1 MNDKF
6 FRNLPNDVREGEL
19 KDIFKRYGR
28 ILNVDIKWRG
38 KKQPPFAFIEYEDPR
53 DADDA
58 VREED
63 QKTLDG
69 ARMKVSP
76 ITLFYNLRLLITECQ
91 ISRKVLHL
99 IL

>member
-19 KDIFKRYGR
+19 NDIFKRYGR
-28 ILNVDIKWRG
+28 ILNFDIKWPR
-38 KKQPPFAFIEYEDPR
+38 KAPPFAFIEYEDPR

-63 QKTLDG
+63 QKPLDG
-69 ARMKVSP
+69 PRMKVSP

-91 ISRKVLHL
+91 IS
-99 IL
+99 

>member
-19 KDIFKRYGR
+19 IDIFKRYGR
-28 ILNVDIKWRG
+28 ILNVDIKWPP
-38 KKQPPFAFIEYEDPR
+38 KPPPFAFIKYEDPR
-53 DADDA
+53 DAEDA

-63 QKTLDG
+63 QKTLAG
-69 ARMKVSP
+69 ARMRVSP
-76 ITLFYNLRLLITECQ
+76 IALFYNLRLLITECQ